1 MSTPIDEE
9 IHDRLHAFVDGE
21 LEPAEAEAFRDHL
34 GECTR
39 CQEEMEDVLQLQSL
53 GEQLARQQAAPPLL
67 NTSRPEKASRGRA
80 FRPVWARRTWLASAV
95 GVSLAAALLLVLPRL
110 SGSEEW
116 GPEALALGPT
126 RSLEGRLSWRGT

>member
-39 CQEEMEDVLQLQSL
+39 CQAEMEDVLQLQSL
-53 GEQLARQQAAPPLL
+53 GEQLARQQASPPLR
-67 NTSRPEKASRGRA
+67 NTSRPEKAPRGRA
-80 FRPVWARRTWLASAV
+80 FRTVWAHRTWLASAV
-95 GVSLAAALLLVLPRL
+95 GVALAAHLLLVLPRPAGL
-110 SGSEEW
+110 D
-116 GPEALALGPT
+116 A
-126 RSLEGRLSWRGT
+126 RG